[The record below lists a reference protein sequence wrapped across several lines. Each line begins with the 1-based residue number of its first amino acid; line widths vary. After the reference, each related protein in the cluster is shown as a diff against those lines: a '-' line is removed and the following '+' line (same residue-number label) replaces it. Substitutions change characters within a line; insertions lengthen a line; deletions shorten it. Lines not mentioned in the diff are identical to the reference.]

1 MSQDIA
7 AGAGEER
14 WVPALLSLARE
25 LWVLKDRQ
33 RIVEERLAAR
43 GVLVPA
49 EIEAWQP
56 TPEQQARIDREC
68 RAFVDRLMTEI
79 VPGAAAKVP

>member
-1 MSQDIA
+1 MCETSTADA
-7 AGAGEER
+7 RDER
-14 WVPALLSLARE
+14 WVAALLSLARE
-25 LWVLKDRQ
+25 VWVLKDRQ

-56 TPEQQARIDREC
+56 TPEQQAVLDREC
-68 RAFVDRLMTEI
+68 RAFVDRLVQEI
-79 VPGAAAKVP
+79 VPGAGPK